1 MKHYFITSELL
12 YKNGNFKQNLA
23 KILNAHKIDF
33 ICLRDKENKNYES
46 IARQFLKLSSEFN
59 FKAILHT
66 NVNLTKELNAFG
78 VHLPSNLLGDI
89 KFAKKLGLF
98 TFASVHNLEE
108 ALFAQSLN
116 ADAVC
121 ISPVFF
127 VENKAKP
134 LGLVKLKEITDKI
147 NIKCYALGGIKNQEQ
162 IKSLEQMGIDGFA
175 AIRYFLKEDN
185 V

>member
-1 MKHYFITSELL
+1 MKRYFITSPLL
-12 YKNGNFKQNLA
+12 YKDGKFGENLA
-23 KILNAHKIDF
+23 KITKAHKVDF
-33 ICLRDKENKNYES
+33 ICLRDKEHKNYK
-46 IARQFLKLSSEFN
+46 ALSYDFMRASKNFN

-66 NVNLTKELNAFG
+66 DINLAKELNAFG
-78 VHLPSNLLGDI
+78 VHLPSNLLSKI
-89 KFAKKLGLF
+89 ENAKKLNLY

-108 ALFAQSLN
+108 ALFAQSLS
-116 ADAVC
+116 ADAIC

-147 NIKCYALGGIKNQEQ
+147 NIQCYALGGIKNQEQ
-162 IKSLEQMGIDGFA
+162 IKSLEQIGLDGFA
-175 AIRYFLKEDN
+175 AIRYFLKEND